1 MEGKDSNKKVL
12 SFFWRELDDELSADL
27 PEEVTHTKPANLLKM
42 YFKKKKSFIL
52 TAKLCLK

>member
-42 YFKKKKSFIL
+42 YLKKKKVLYWLLRS
-52 TAKLCLK
+52 A